1 MPIDYSTKIQSEEE
15 LKLKE
20 LEEEQ
25 ELIDQMNATNN
36 IAVTLIQQET
46 EN

>member
-1 MPIDYSTKIQSEEE
+1 LKKIEEDGKKGIIPIDYSTKIQSEEE

-25 ELIDQMNATNN
+25 ELID
-36 IAVTLIQQET
+36 
-46 EN
+46 